1 MIKKEDLAFLEKIEE
16 YLLQTNVDTEIV
28 EELMNG
34 LTKKL
39 FKSKSQYAKQ
49 DLIEI
54 LKLNVLS
61 MMTKYVKNFDIESTS
76 KPYVM
81 LVCGINGSGKTTTIG
96 KMVKLLNEYNWN
108 VLVASCDTYRA
119 AAENQLQSWVKD
131 IKDSFIGKENDN
143 DTPSKIA
150 ARAYNTAVRKQK
162 DVLIIDTSGRLQ
174 NNQDLMAELVKLKQK
189 LKEFSYKIPHDV
201 VLVVDATCGYNA
213 IEQAKMYNELI
224 GITGIILTKT
234 DISQKAGAI
243 LSICKQFNLGI
254 FGVSNGEEKNDIDDF
269 DPKKFTED
277 LFCNIDK
284 IM

>member
-1 MIKKEDLAFLEKIEE
+1 MIQKEDLAFLERIEE
-16 YLLQTNVDTEIV
+16 YLLQSNIDTEIV
-28 EELMNG
+28 EDLMNG
-34 LTKKL
+34 LAKKL
-39 FKSKSQYAKQ
+39 FKSKSEYSKR
-49 DLIEI
+49 DIIEI

-61 MMTKYVKNFDIESTS
+61 IMTKYVKNFDIEKAT

-96 KMVKLLNEYNWN
+96 KMVKLLNEYDWDI
-108 VLVASCDTYRA
+108 LVASCDTYRA
-119 AAENQLQSWVKD
+119 AAENQLQSWVRN
-131 IKDSFIGKENDN
+131 IKNSFIGKENDK

-150 ARAYNTAVRKQK
+150 IRAYNTAIRRQK

-201 VLVVDATCGYNA
+201 VLIIDATCGYNA

-234 DISQKAGAI
+234 DITKQAGAI
-243 LSICKQFNLGI
+243 LSICKQFNIGI
-254 FGVSNGEEKNDIDDF
+254 FGVSNGEGKDNIDDF

-284 IM
+284 II

>member
-1 MIKKEDLAFLEKIEE
+1 MIQKEDLAFLEKVEE
-16 YLLQTNVDTEIV
+16 YLLQTNIDISIV
-28 EELMNG
+28 KDLMNG
-34 LTKKL
+34 LAKKL
-39 FKSKSQYAKQ
+39 FKSNREYSN
-49 DLIEI
+49 LEIIEL

-61 MMTKYVKNFDIESTS
+61 MMTRYVKNFDIESMD

-96 KMVKLLNEYNWN
+96 KMVKLLNEYNWD
-108 VLVASCDTYRA
+108 VLVAGCDTYRA
-119 AAENQLQSWVKD
+119 AAEDQLQSWIRD
-131 IKDSFIGKENDN
+131 IKNGFIGKEHDN

-150 ARAYNTAVRKQK
+150 IRAYNTAVKQQK

-201 VLVVDATCGYNA
+201 VLVIDATCGYNA

-234 DISQKAGAI
+234 DITKQVGTI
-243 LSICKQFNLGI
+243 LSICNKFDIGI
-254 FGVSNGEEKNDIDDF
+254 FGVSNGEGKDDIDDF
-269 DPKKFTED
+269 DPKKFTEE
-277 LFCNIDK
+277 LFNNIDK